1 MKVDIAG
8 KVRNTVLP
16 RSKPLLPV
24 FEAVVNSLQALEELP
39 SISEIP
45 HIDIFAVREPTLH
58 DVEGTGA
65 IHTFVVTDN
74 GVGFNARNID
84 SFFTSDTR
92 YKAGKGGKGLGRFLW
107 LKAFRAAE
115 IESHYLEDGKMWQQ
129 KFTFTS
135 EADQPP
141 TPEPSS
147 ALEPTTILRLI
158 GMLDPYKETC
168 PRSLAVISRRLM
180 EHCLPFFIDPKAP
193 SVTLRDEIDFID
205 LNKTFAETFAAGATD
220 HTFQVKDHK
229 FRMRGLRLYSPYENL
244 HRLMYAANSREVRT
258 EKIDKVIPNLQS
270 RLTDTIGP
278 FVYLGFIEGDY
289 LDKTAN
295 GERTDFS
302 IPSGDD
308 DDSVVG
314 EITIRDIRSDAVES
328 VRKDLAPF
336 LEEINKEKQER
347 ITTYIAQEA
356 PEYRPLVR
364 YLPKLIDKI
373 APATKGLALEIAL
386 HEQLHQRQREL
397 KQESG
402 KLLAESDKESLKPE
416 EYEAKVAAFI
426 ERANE
431 IGKSSLAQYIAH
443 RRVILEFLEKSLQVN
458 PKTGKYPLEE
468 IIHRII
474 YPMRAASDDVP
485 YEQQNLWIIDERLAY
500 HGYLA
505 SDLPLHTANVLGN
518 ESLSRPDLMLF
529 DRALTFAEDE
539 AVLNSLVIVEFKKPD
554 RSNYRNED
562 PIEQVYR
569 LIREIKGGHFKDHRG
584 LEIKVQS
591 EKIPAYAY
599 VICDTKREVEIIA
612 EDKGLIRTPDNL
624 GYFGYNPS
632 LSAYVEVISYTKLL
646 RDAKKRNKILF
657 DKLNLPMTSFSG
669 Q

>member
-129 KFTFTS
+129 KFMFTS

-193 SVTLRDEIDFID
+193 SVTLRDEIDLID

-220 HTFQVKDHK
+220 HTFQVKDHM

-302 IPSGDD
+302 IPDGDD
-308 DDSVVG
+308 DDS
-314 EITIRDIRSDAVES
+314 
-328 VRKDLAPF
+328 
-336 LEEINKEKQER
+336 
-347 ITTYIAQEA
+347 
-356 PEYRPLVR
+356 
-364 YLPKLIDKI
+364 
-373 APATKGLALEIAL
+373 
-386 HEQLHQRQREL
+386 
-397 KQESG
+397 
-402 KLLAESDKESLKPE
+402 
-416 EYEAKVAAFI
+416 
-426 ERANE
+426 
-431 IGKSSLAQYIAH
+431 
-443 RRVILEFLEKSLQVN
+443 
-458 PKTGKYPLEE
+458 
-468 IIHRII
+468 
-474 YPMRAASDDVP
+474 
-485 YEQQNLWIIDERLAY
+485 
-500 HGYLA
+500 
-505 SDLPLHTANVLGN
+505 
-518 ESLSRPDLMLF
+518 
-529 DRALTFAEDE
+529 
-539 AVLNSLVIVEFKKPD
+539 
-554 RSNYRNED
+554 
-562 PIEQVYR
+562 
-569 LIREIKGGHFKDHRG
+569 
-584 LEIKVQS
+584 
-591 EKIPAYAY
+591 
-599 VICDTKREVEIIA
+599 
-612 EDKGLIRTPDNL
+612 
-624 GYFGYNPS
+624 
-632 LSAYVEVISYTKLL
+632 
-646 RDAKKRNKILF
+646 
-657 DKLNLPMTSFSG
+657 
-669 Q
+669 